1 MKKIIVNGGKA
12 LCGEVRVSG
21 SKNAALP
28 LIFASL
34 LIDGETTLHKVPDI
48 GDVRVALELLSGFGA
63 EISFVKSTLRIN
75 ARGVKYRSAPTALTG
90 KIRASTYLLGATLG
104 RFGRAEIP
112 ASGGCNFSSRP
123 IDFHINA
130 AKSFGAALVENTLA
144 KDEFCISAARKNTLA
159 KDELCSA
166 SARENTLARDE
177 LCISAAGE
185 NTLEN
190 HQANIPYGAEK
201 YLIAEKLRG
210 AKIALPKPSVGATIN
225 ALLMAVKAHGDSEIS
240 GFAREPHVLSVIDFL
255 RAAGAEIR
263 LENGKILVHPAPLHP
278 TEFTVIGDMIEAGTY
293 LTAAMITGGNITVS
307 GIDPGELSAYLD
319 ITKELGFIPEILP
332 DEVFFDSGN
341 RSPFA
346 PQKSLSGIRIDSK
359 KRKFSG
365 NKISVSAAPYPAY
378 PTDLQPILAP
388 LIAKESGG
396 EIRDFVFPERFGY
409 LESLAAFGISST
421 VAEKCVKIKKSHLK
435 PGKSNAPD
443 LRGGMACLLAALCAK
458 GYSEIS
464 SADLIL
470 RGYDCLVEKLT
481 SLGAEVKTVKM

>member
-63 EISFVKSTLRIN
+63 EISFVNSTLRIN
-75 ARGVKYRSAPTALTG
+75 SRGVKYRSAPTALTG

-144 KDEFCISAARKNTLA
+144 KDE
-159 KDELCSA
+159 
-166 SARENTLARDE
+166 
-177 LCISAAGE
+177 LCINAAGE

-190 HQANIPYGAEK
+190 HQANILYGAEK
-201 YLIAEKLRG
+201 YLVAEKLHG
-210 AKIALPKPSVGATIN
+210 AKIALLKPSVGATIN

-319 ITKELGFIPEILP
+319 IVKKLGFIPEILP
-332 DEVFFDSGN
+332 DEVFFDPGN

-378 PTDLQPILAP
+378 PTDLQPIIAP
-388 LIAKESGG
+388 LIAKNSGG

-409 LESLAAFGISST
+409 LESLAAFGIKSSIEGCET
-421 VAEKCVKIKKSHLK
+421 GIKTSVESRENGENSPSEIFEHPYAKIEKSHLK
-435 PGKSNAPD
+435 SGKSNAPD
-443 LRGGMACLLAALCAK
+443 LRGGMACLLAALSAK

-470 RGYDCLVEKLT
+470 RGYDSLVEKLT
-481 SLGAEVKTVKM
+481 SLGAEVKTAKM

>member
-63 EISFVKSTLRIN
+63 EISFVNSTLRIN
-75 ARGVKYRSAPTALTG
+75 SRGVKYRSAPTALTG

-112 ASGGCNFSSRP
+112 ASGGCNFSNRP

-130 AKSFGAALVENTLA
+130 AKSFGAALSDNSLV
-144 KDEFCISAARKNTLA
+144 
-159 KDELCSA
+159 
-166 SARENTLARDE
+166 
-177 LCISAAGE
+177 
-185 NTLEN
+185 
-190 HQANIPYGAEK
+190 
-201 YLIAEKLRG
+201 AEKLRG

-225 ALLMAVKAHGDSEIS
+225 ALLMAVAASGDSEIS
-240 GFAREPHVLSVIDFL
+240 GFAKEPHVLSVIDFL
-255 RAAGAEIR
+255 RAAGAEIQ
-263 LENGKILVHPAPLHP
+263 LENDKILVHPAPLRP

-332 DEVFFDSGN
+332 LTLPENEEKSADLTSE
-341 RSPFA
+341 
-346 PQKSLSGIRIDSK
+346 KSLCGIRIDSK
-359 KRKFSG
+359 KRKFLG

-378 PTDLQPILAP
+378 PTDLQPIIAP

-409 LESLAAFGISST
+409 LESLAAFGIKTSIESRENGENSPSEIFEHPY
-421 VAEKCVKIKKSHLK
+421 AKIEKSHLK
-435 PGKSNAPD
+435 SGKSNAPD
-443 LRGGMACLLAALCAK
+443 LRGGMACLLAALSAK

>member
-48 GDVRVALELLSGFGA
+48 GDVRVALELLSFFGA
-63 EISFVKSTLRIN
+63 EISFVNSTLRIN
-75 ARGVKYRSAPTALTG
+75 SRGVKYRSAPPALTG

-130 AKSFGAALVENTLA
+130 AKSFGASLSDNSLV
-144 KDEFCISAARKNTLA
+144 
-159 KDELCSA
+159 
-166 SARENTLARDE
+166 
-177 LCISAAGE
+177 
-185 NTLEN
+185 
-190 HQANIPYGAEK
+190 
-201 YLIAEKLRG
+201 AEKLHG

-225 ALLMAVKAHGDSEIS
+225 ALLMAVKAQGDSEIS

-319 ITKELGFIPEILP
+319 MVKKLGFIPEILP
-332 DEVFFDSGN
+332 LTLPEN
-341 RSPFA
+341 EE
-346 PQKSLSGIRIDSK
+346 KSADLTSEKTLCGIRIDSK

-378 PTDLQPILAP
+378 PTDLQPIIAP
-388 LIAKESGG
+388 LIAKISGG

-409 LESLAAFGISST
+409 LESLADFGISST
-421 VAEKCVKIKKSHLK
+421 VAEKCAKIEKSHLK

-443 LRGGMACLLAALCAK
+443 LRGGMACLLAALSAK

-470 RGYDCLVEKLT
+470 RGYDSIVEKLT

>member
-28 LIFASL
+28 LVFASL

-48 GDVRVALELLSGFGA
+48 GDVRVALELLSFFGA
-63 EISFVKSTLRIN
+63 EISFVNSTLRIN
-75 ARGVKYRSAPTALTG
+75 SRGVKYRSAPTALTG

-112 ASGGCNFSSRP
+112 ASGGCNFSNRP

-144 KDEFCISAARKNTLA
+144 KDE
-159 KDELCSA
+159 
-166 SARENTLARDE
+166 

-185 NTLEN
+185 NTLTKDELCSASAGKN
-190 HQANIPYGAEK
+190 PLEKDQANISSGAEK
-201 YLIAEKLRG
+201 YLIAEKLHG
-210 AKIALPKPSVGATIN
+210 VKIALPKPSVGATIN

-263 LENGKILVHPAPLHP
+263 LENEKILVHPAPLHP

-293 LTAAMITGGNITVS
+293 LTAAMITGGNITVF
-307 GIDPGELSAYLD
+307 GIDPEELSAYLD
-319 ITKELGFIPEILP
+319 IVKKLGFIPEILP
-332 DEVFFDSGN
+332 LTLPENEEKSADLTSE
-341 RSPFA
+341 
-346 PQKSLSGIRIDSK
+346 KSLCGIRIDSK

-378 PTDLQPILAP
+378 PTDLQPIIAP
-388 LIAKESGG
+388 LIAKNSGG

-421 VAEKCVKIKKSHLK
+421 VAEKCAKIEKSHLK

-458 GYSEIS
+458 GCSEIS

>member
-63 EISFVKSTLRIN
+63 EISFAKSTLRIN
-75 ARGVKYRSAPTALTG
+75 ARGVKYRSAPPALTG

-144 KDEFCISAARKNTLA
+144 KDEFCSASAGKNTLE
-159 KDELCSA
+159 KD
-166 SARENTLARDE
+166 
-177 LCISAAGE
+177 
-185 NTLEN
+185 
-190 HQANIPYGAEK
+190 QANIPYGAEK
-201 YLIAEKLRG
+201 YLVAEKLRG

-263 LENGKILVHPAPLHP
+263 LENEKILVHPAPLHP

-307 GIDPGELSAYLD
+307 GIDPEELSAYLD

-332 DEVFFDSGN
+332 LTLLENEEKSADLTSE
-341 RSPFA
+341 
-346 PQKSLSGIRIDSK
+346 KSLCGIRIDSK

-378 PTDLQPILAP
+378 PTDLQPIIAP
-388 LIAKESGG
+388 LIAKISGG

-409 LESLAAFGISST
+409 LESLAAFGIKSSI
-421 VAEKCVKIKKSHLK
+421 ESRKNGENSPSEIFEHPCVKIEKSHLK
-435 PGKSNAPD
+435 SGKSNAPD
-443 LRGGMACLLAALCAK
+443 LRGGMACLLAALSAK

-481 SLGAEVKTVKM
+481 SLGAEVKTTNL